1 MRISPIKFSN
11 FSAVNSKVKT
21 NSSNPILNY
30 GFDSISFRA
39 KTQEE
44 VENKALARD
53 LSKKAY
59 KIFMVAKSIAK
70 QGDVHKKEIYDVYSA
85 ARSVQKDSKKKFDE
99 LNELFNYAKENK
111 VKAVADYDDK
121 SEIFF
126 EDSGINQTT
135 LRKYQNGELA
145 LFATKNAKNLTVYD
159 YRTKKPTRMIFSS
172 KTGELL
178 SYDGNIKTSPKSST
192 PVSSDVNYVFEHGK
206 LSTAKFGNVS
216 YSGAKFSKKI
226 YEYAGTA
233 YTFMSEVVRRG
244 ESYSF
249 KEGYYYSDGVLDFYQ
264 KNYNSYQNGTQ
275 SADYIYNFKENRT
288 NCIENYVST
297 NYLTSAETVYSFE
310 NSKIRQVARG
320 YSSDNENDSIAKLFT
335 YNEKEIP
342 QYCYVGY
349 KAPQTDKYS
358 VFKFPKSQENFQ
370 NLKTLWLG

>member
-1 MRISPIKFSN
+1 MRISPIKFNS
-11 FSAVNSKVKT
+11 FSAVNSKVKA

-30 GFDSISFRA
+30 GFDGISFRA

-44 VENKALARD
+44 VENKALAKD

-59 KIFMVAKSIAK
+59 KIFMVAKSIVK

-85 ARSVQKDSKKKFDE
+85 ARSVQKGSNKKFDE

-111 VKAVADYDDK
+111 VKAIADYDDK
-121 SEIFF
+121 SEMFF
-126 EDSGINQTT
+126 EESGINQTT
-135 LRKYQNGELA
+135 LRKYQNDELA

-178 SYDGNIKTSPKSST
+178 SYDGNIKASPKSSA
-192 PVSSDVNYVFEHGK
+192 PVSSDVSYIFENGK

-226 YEYAGTA
+226 YKYAGTVC
-233 YTFMSEVVRRG
+233 TFMSEVVRRG

-249 KEGYYYSDGVLDFYQ
+249 KEGYYYPDGVLDFYQ

-275 SADYIYNFKENRT
+275 SADYMYNFKENRA

-310 NSKIRQVARG
+310 DSKIRQVARG
-320 YSSDNENDSIAKLFT
+320 YSSDNESDSIAKLFT

-342 QYCYVGY
+342 QYCYVGC
-349 KAPQTDKYS
+349 KAPQADEYS
-358 VFKFPKSQENFQ
+358 VFKFPKSQENSQ
-370 NLKTLWLG
+370 ILKTLWLG